1 MAGCT
6 ARILA
11 VLALGGFGVDAA
23 HTQEDSRPAPC
34 SLAFDSTVLSAQT
47 NRGEFRGIRVTCE
60 AVSISAEEAAATEVV
75 PEEGQWQ
82 MRGNV
87 RIETAAALITAD
99 SATFG
104 FSASDLLF
112 GELVGAPAVLEDR
125 GTNADDTLRTRAT
138 AERIYFD
145 NVARTARLRMGE
157 GNSLVGPN
165 FEMRGCG
172 DINYDLRTG
181 ESESIATCGEQ
192 FEIRYLRPNDAA
204 EAPGQEPANDE

>member
-1 MAGCT
+1 MGNAFPDHSTFFDRRTSG
-6 ARILA
+6 LGLV
-11 VLALGGFGVDAA
+11 VLVAANLLVALLTLRHRWGYYE
-23 HTQEDSRPAPC
+23 T
-34 SLAFDSTVLSAQT
+34 LL
-47 NRGEFRGIRVTCE
+47 IYW
-60 AVSISAEEAAATEVV
+60 AEV
-75 PEEGQWQ
+75 
-82 MRGNV
+82 
-87 RIETAAALITAD
+87 
-99 SATFG
+99 
-104 FSASDLLF
+104 
-112 GELVGAPAVLEDR
+112 AVLEDR

>member
-6 ARILA
+6 AKLA
-11 VLALGGFGVDAA
+11 VLLALGGLCADAGYAQDAA
-23 HTQEDSRPAPC
+23 SPARC
-34 SLAFDSTVLSAQT
+34 SPAFDSTVLNAQT

-60 AVSISAEEAAATEVV
+60 AVSIAADEAAATEVV

-87 RIETAAALITAD
+87 RIETAAARITAD

-125 GTNADDTLRTRAT
+125 GTNADETLRTRAT
-138 AERIYFD
+138 AERIYYD
-145 NVARTARLRMGE
+145 NVARTARLRMRE

-204 EAPGQEPANDE
+204 QAPAQDPADDE